1 MADLLN
7 ITTPITPK
15 NYEFSNKTAPQNQT
29 EQVFNLGDTTKVQ
42 KATERTEEFT
52 NRDNA
57 DGNAVSAQVSG
68 SRNPATAMNVLRSI
82 IGTGTTSALSADG
95 NSAVLNKV
103 TEFAN
108 EVMLSPS
115 NLVSDMAAQE
125 KDSTIFGDPLW
136 TQMKNVLVTGS
147 NDSGEAV
154 LQFTKAAVDASARDD
169 ILNSVSAN
177 LRYFADTSA
186 PTRDL
191 ANRLMETADMLS
203 NENFNELKGSI
214 LGMLDELRSSLLAN
228 DDTKNLIALAEY
240 NLSRYNGST
249 TALGESFNAILDT
262 AETQEQAD
270 MLRQLFMQYI
280 ESANLPSDIKI
291 GTLNSLIQGS
301 APATSS
307 LSLLAEK
314 LGAAMN
320 ESTITPEELQALLEK
335 IDSKGGSEALRD
347 TLFTMLPDSMNG
359 ALNNII
365 KSFDSTGNISSL
377 LDRMSIMI
385 NSVDDM
391 TKKNL
396 LAGKVNDILSSLA
409 ILEKDISLTSDS
421 VLDQQSLTMLSQQL
435 GKNLEDA
442 LKNISAEKLSAMLS
456 GLDTS
461 SGSASLRNILSML
474 LPQSSASELNLLL
487 RSFNSSG
494 DLNKLIDNL
503 GIVLDSVSDMDKKII
518 LAQSINE
525 ILENLTKADGIN
537 YKPPTSMANLMDF
550 LAKNIND
557 PSLKSL
563 SSMSRGDIMQGLLSA
578 PGVLTPLLHYLVP
591 INDNGF
597 KAFGE
602 LWADPDAEGNGA
614 DDSKQL
620 FLCFEIEDM
629 GYFELELRTK
639 GQRLNIQLLCPEGTE
654 QIFQPLKSSIGQI
667 ASANGYTADDTRI
680 GTVVKR
686 RDLSQVFPKLQNKR
700 SGLNVKI

>member
-42 KATERTEEFT
+42 KTTERTEEFT

-57 DGNAVSAQVSG
+57 DGNSVSAQISG

-136 TQMKNVLVTGS
+136 TQMKNVLVNGS
-147 NDSGEAV
+147 NDTGEAV

-177 LRYFADTSA
+177 LRYFADTAA

-191 ANRLMETADMLS
+191 ANRLMEAADMLS
-203 NENFNELKGSI
+203 NENFNEIKGSI

-320 ESTITPEELQALLEK
+320 ESTITPEELQALLDK

-435 GKNLEDA
+435 GKNLEDS
-442 LKNISAEKLSAMLS
+442 LKNISAENLSKMLS

-494 DLNKLIDNL
+494 NLNKLIDNL

-578 PGVLTPLLHYLVP
+578 PGVMTPLLHYLVP

-602 LWADPDAEGNGA
+602 LWADPDAQGNGTE
-614 DDSKQL
+614 DSKQL

>member
-15 NYEFSNKTAPQNQT
+15 NYEFSNKAAPQNQT
-29 EQVFNLGDTTKVQ
+29 DQVFNLGDTTKVQ
-42 KATERTEEFT
+42 KTTERTEEFA
-52 NRDNA
+52 NQNNA
-57 DGNAVSAQVSG
+57 DGGAVSVQISG

-82 IGTGTTSALSADG
+82 IGTATTSALSAEG

-108 EVMLSPS
+108 EVMLRPS
-115 NLVSDMAAQE
+115 NLASDMAAQE

-136 TQMKNVLVTGS
+136 SEMKEVLVTGS
-147 NDSGEAV
+147 NDMGEAV
-154 LQFTKAAVDASARDD
+154 LQFTKAAVDSSARDD

-177 LRYFADTSA
+177 LRFFADTAA

-203 NENFNELKGSI
+203 KENFTELKGSI

-228 DDTKNLIALAEY
+228 DDTKNLISLAEY

-270 MLRQLFMQYI
+270 LLRQLFMQYI
-280 ESANLPSDIKI
+280 ENANLPSDIKI
-291 GTLNSLIQGS
+291 GALNSLIQGS

-320 ESTITPEELQALLEK
+320 ESTITPEELQALLDK

-347 TLFTMLPDSMNG
+347 TLFTMLPDSMN
-359 ALNNII
+359 ASLNNII

-391 TKKNL
+391 TKKKL
-396 LAGKVNDILSSLA
+396 IAGKVNDILSNLT

-421 VLDQQSLTMLSQQL
+421 VLKQQSLTMLSQQL
-435 GKNLEDA
+435 GKNLEEA
-442 LKNISAEKLSAMLS
+442 LKNISSEKLSAMLS

-461 SGSASLRNILSML
+461 SGAASLRNILSLL
-474 LPQSSASELNLLL
+474 LPQSSANELNLLL

-494 DLNKLIDNL
+494 NLNKLIDNL
-503 GIVLDSVSDMDKKII
+503 GIILDSVSDMDKKII

-525 ILENLTKADGIN
+525 ILENLTKAEGIN

-602 LWADPDAEGNGA
+602 LWADPDAESNGA

-629 GYFELELRTK
+629 GYFELDLRTK

-654 QIFQPLKSSIGQI
+654 QIFRPLKSSIGQI
-667 ASANGYTADDTRI
+667 AAANGYTADDTRI
-680 GTVVKR
+680 GTVVNR
-686 RDLSQVFPKLQNKR
+686 RDLSQVFPKLQGKR